1 MQKRRTVS
9 FLTAVMLLAATLC
22 NTVPLDAFATP
33 LAETAEVSG
42 EADKA
47 DAIKK
52 LPGVDNADG
61 NARGTSDDADT
72 DSMDE
77 ENAAVEMDTAA
88 NGDGFGESGSDEAA
102 ADDSADADGDETA
115 AEDGAGRRVH
125 RCGGG
130 QGRVPCRLR
139 ACGAEN

>member
-1 MQKRRTVS
+1 MKQTVNGQDDVGDNPMQKRRTVS
-9 FLTAVMLLAATLC
+9 FLMAVMLLAATLC

-61 NARGTSDDADT
+61 NARGASDDADT

-77 ENAAVEMDTAA
+77 
-88 NGDGFGESGSDEAA
+88 GDGDGE
-102 ADDSADADGDETA
+102 
-115 AEDGAGRRVH
+115 
-125 RCGGG
+125 
-130 QGRVPCRLR
+130 LR
-139 ACGAEN
+139 GEWG